1 MEHEELHPLEYL
13 SVVRR
18 RKWWL
23 VVPIVTSVVVG
34 LALVRLLPKEYR
46 SSSTIGVTSPAVSPN
61 ILGSAIPFDNQE
73 RLRAISQQ
81 LLSLPIL
88 ARVVKEEELA
98 TDGSVEAQ
106 VARLRRNIQ
115 ISVPDPVA
123 TTSEPRHIDMF
134 VVAYSD
140 KEPTL
145 AQRVTNRLASVFV
158 DENARTRT
166 AQATDAS
173 AFIGSQLAESQTR
186 LAALDARLRAAKEAH
201 IGQLPEQMGSNVQR
215 LAVLRAQIETNAT
228 ALRNEQD
235 RLSMVDQQIDAMTTG
250 RADAVA
256 FVGGA
261 DALPSSETRILALEK
276 ELAAART
283 MYTSKHPD
291 VIALEESLAEARRD
305 AAQERHRTPADR
317 LAQLQLNPTY
327 RKLVVDRD
335 AIRLRIRDLQRETSD
350 AQRQV
355 TTYQARMEAAPM
367 VEQQLTSLQRDYD
380 LERQQYADLSSKQH
394 AAGIA
399 ETVARNRTGEQ
410 FAILYPANFPS
421 EPTKPVPLRV
431 MLIAIL
437 AGIGLGVGLMLGS
450 EYFDDSIHEARE
462 LKDEFDLPV
471 IGTIPRLPA

>member
-1 MEHEELHPLEYL
+1 MEHEELHPLDYL
-13 SVVRR
+13 SVVQR

-23 VVPIVTSVVVG
+23 IVPAALSVVVG
-34 LALVRLLPKEYR
+34 LALVRYLPKEYK
-46 SSSTIGVTSPAVSPN
+46 SSTTIGVTSPTVSPN

-88 ARVVKEEELA
+88 ARVVKEEQLTSDDA
-98 TDGSVEAQ
+98 IEAG
-106 VARLRRNIQ
+106 VSRLRKGIQ
-115 ISVPDPVA
+115 ITVPEPVA
-123 TTSEPRHIDMF
+123 AMNEPRHLDLF
-134 VVAYSD
+134 VVGYND
-140 KEPTL
+140 KEPAL
-145 AQRVTNRLASVFV
+145 AQRVANRLATVFV

-166 AQATDAS
+166 VQAADAS
-173 AFIGSQLAESQTR
+173 AFVGSQLAASQTR

-201 IGQLPEQMGSNVQR
+201 IGQLPEQMGSNLQR
-215 LAVLRAQIETNAT
+215 LASLRQQIDSNAT
-228 ALRNEQD
+228 LLRNEQD
-235 RLSMVDQQIDAMTTG
+235 RLSMVDLQIDAMSNG

-256 FVGGA
+256 AVAGA
-261 DALPSSETRILALEK
+261 DGLPTGETRILTLEK
-276 ELAAART
+276 ELATART

-291 VIALEESLAEARRD
+291 VLALEESLAEARKD
-305 AAQERHRTPADR
+305 AAQERNRPPADR
-317 LAQLQLNPTY
+317 LAQLQLNPAY
-327 RKLVVDRD
+327 RKLVADRD
-335 AIRLRIRDLQRETSD
+335 AIRLRIRDLQRESSD

-355 TTYQARMEAAPM
+355 TVFQARMEAAPM

-380 LERQQYADLSSKQH
+380 LERQQYSDLSSKQH
-394 AAGIA
+394 QAEIA

-431 MLIAIL
+431 MLITIL
-437 AGIGLGVGLMLGS
+437 LGCGLGIGLMLGA

-462 LKDEFDLPV
+462 LTDEFDLPV

>member
-1 MEHEELHPLEYL
+1 MEHEELHPLEYV

-23 VVPIVTSVVVG
+23 IVPIALSVVIG
-34 LALVRLLPKEYR
+34 LALVRYLPKEYK
-46 SSSTIGVTSPAVSPN
+46 STTTIGVTSPAVSPN

-88 ARVVKEEELA
+88 ARVVKEEQLA
-98 TDGSVEAQ
+98 SDDAIEAG
-106 VARLRRNIQ
+106 VGRLRKGIQ
-115 ISVPDPVA
+115 ITVPEPVA
-123 TTSEPRHIDMF
+123 TTSEPRHLDMF
-134 VVAYSD
+134 VVNYND
-140 KEPTL
+140 KEPAL
-145 AQRVTNRLASVFV
+145 AQRVANRLATVFV

-166 AQATDAS
+166 VQAQDAS
-173 AFIGSQLAESQTR
+173 AFIGSQLAASQTR
-186 LAALDARLRAAKEAH
+186 LVALDARLRAAKEAH
-201 IGQLPEQMGSNVQR
+201 IGQLPEQMGMNIQR
-215 LAVLRAQIETNAT
+215 VATLRGQIDSNAT

-235 RLSMVDQQIDAMTTG
+235 RLSMVETQIDTMTTG

-256 FVGGA
+256 AVGGA
-261 DALPSSETRILALEK
+261 DALPSSEAKILALEK
-276 ELAAART
+276 ELATAKT
-283 MYTSKHPD
+283 MYTAKHPD
-291 VIALEESLAEARRD
+291 VIALEESLADARKE
-305 AAQERHRTPADR
+305 AAQERNRTPADR
-317 LAQLQLNPTY
+317 LAQLQLNPAY
-327 RKLVVDRD
+327 RKLVADRD
-335 AIRLRIRDLQRETSD
+335 AIRLRIRDLQRENTD

-355 TTYQARMEAAPM
+355 TTYQGRMEAAPM

-380 LERQQYADLSSKQH
+380 LERQQYSDLSSKQH
-394 AAGIA
+394 QAEIA

-431 MLIAIL
+431 MLITIL
-437 AGIGLGVGLMLGS
+437 LGCGLGIGLMLGA